1 LPQAKQPDTTLCHC
15 LDCRIPQLMGSI
27 EASGSIAA
35 VNEFAGRL
43 SGMTDREMLRYKAVL
58 AATKC
63 NSLQSSVALLDNL
76 EHYMLAA
83 KISSSEDAAISEL
96 NCIVGDN
103 DVERLQQYM
112 NLPAYGGICWSMTT
126 PLLPTTGVWIAMIFS
141 L

>member
-1 LPQAKQPDTTLCHC
+1 
-15 LDCRIPQLMGSI
+15 MGSI